1 MPLSQIRIV
10 HQDDALLVVDKPTLL
25 LSVPGRADDNKDCLV
40 TRLQENG
47 YPEARIVHRL
57 DWETSGLMVLARDA
71 DSHRELSRQFHDR
84 ETEKA
89 YTALCWG
96 LPELD
101 SGRIEL
107 PLRYDP
113 PTKPRHVVDF
123 EHGRHALTFWRVIE
137 RHERW
142 SRVELTPIT
151 GRSHQLRVHMLSIGH
166 PLLGDRLYAN
176 PEALAAH
183 ERLCL
188 HASLLCL
195 THPQSGERLRFESPA
210 PFRTLPAASRP
221 AGTPPADFRYPVLP
235 YNDQLPLFLAGPA
248 ANDLNP
254 VGQYDRLHG
263 LPSGATMRAELN
275 QGLIDFLKASPTPFH
290 ATASLAR
297 RLEAAGYRRLDERDA
312 WHTETGG
319 RYYVTRN
326 DSSLI
331 AIRLGRRSP
340 LESGFRLV
348 GAHTDSPCL
357 RVKPNP
363 EIARNGF
370 LQLGVE
376 VYGGALFAP
385 WFDRD
390 LSLAGRVTFRA
401 NGKLESRLVDF
412 RKAIAVIPNLAIHLN
427 RAANEGWPINAQNE
441 LPPIIAQLAPGEAA
455 DFRLLLDEQL
465 LREHGITAD
474 VVLDYELSFYDTQ
487 SAAVVGLNDEFIAG
501 ARLDNLLSCHAGLEA
516 LLNAEGDEN
525 CILVC
530 TDHEEVGSCSHCGA
544 DGPFLEQVLRRL
556 LPEGDAF
563 SRAIQRSL
571 LVSADNAHGVHPNY
585 ADRHDANHGPA
596 LNGGP
601 VIKINSNQRYA
612 TNSETAGFFRHLC
625 QDSEVPVQSF
635 VTRSDM
641 GCGSTIGPIT
651 ASQVGVRTV
660 DIGLPTFAMHS
671 IRELAGSHDLAH
683 LVKVLGAFYAS
694 SELP

>member
-1 MPLSQIRIV
+1 M
-10 HQDDALLVVDKPTLL
+10 
-25 LSVPGRADDNKDCLV
+25 
-40 TRLQENG
+40 
-47 YPEARIVHRL
+47 
-57 DWETSGLMVLARDA
+57 
-71 DSHRELSRQFHDR
+71 
-84 ETEKA
+84 
-89 YTALCWG
+89 
-96 LPELD
+96 
-101 SGRIEL
+101 
-107 PLRYDP
+107 
-113 PTKPRHVVDF
+113 
-123 EHGRHALTFWRVIE
+123 
-137 RHERW
+137 
-142 SRVELTPIT
+142 
-151 GRSHQLRVHMLSIGH
+151 
-166 PLLGDRLYAN
+166 
-176 PEALAAH
+176 AA
-183 ERLCL
+183 
-188 HASLLCL
+188 
-195 THPQSGERLRFESPA
+195 
-210 PFRTLPAASRP
+210 
-221 AGTPPADFRYPVLP
+221 
-235 YNDQLPLFLAGPA
+235 
-248 ANDLNP
+248 
-254 VGQYDRLHG
+254 
-263 LPSGATMRAELN
+263 PS
-275 QGLIDFLKASPTPFH
+275 S
-290 ATASLAR
+290 
-297 RLEAAGYRRLDERDA
+297 
-312 WHTETGG
+312 
-319 RYYVTRN
+319 
-326 DSSLI
+326 
-331 AIRLGRRSP
+331 
-340 LESGFRLV
+340 
-348 GAHTDSPCL
+348 
-357 RVKPNP
+357 
-363 EIARNGF
+363 
-370 LQLGVE
+370 
-376 VYGGALFAP
+376 P

-585 ADRHDANHGPA
+585 ADKHDANHGPA